1 MKTWGVIAIVV
12 LLLGGIIFY
21 NKVVKSAP
29 ESAMPPGGGKGMAG
43 QAMPVTA
50 IVVQPQNV
58 NSTVQASGTLLANEE
73 VELKPEI
80 SGRIT
85 VLNIREGE
93 FVQKGT
99 LLLKLNDADL
109 QAQLRKLKLQKE
121 TSTRSEE
128 RLKKLLAING
138 VGQQDYDVAITQLN
152 NIVSDIQLLEAQIEK
167 TEIRAPFSGKIGL
180 RNVSAG
186 AYVQQGVTVTT
197 LVSTDRLK
205 VDFFI
210 PERYSSVIKT
220 GTTLDLDVE
229 GFKEKFAA
237 KVVATEPKIELSSR
251 SVKVRASIT
260 NTQSKLYPGAFAK
273 VNLNVKSEAAL
284 MVPTNIVIPEA
295 RGKKLMRYHNGKA
308 EAVMVETGLRT
319 KDDVQ
324 ILSGINAGD
333 TIISSSIMFL
343 KPDADVRLLGLGDGK
358 QSAK

>member
-1 MKTWGVIAIVV
+1 M
-12 LLLGGIIFY
+12 LLLGGIVFY
-21 NKVVKSAP
+21 NKVLKTAP
-29 ESAMPPGGGKGMAG
+29 ESGMPAGGGKGMAG
-43 QAMPVTA
+43 QAMLVSA
-50 IVVQPQNV
+50 IVVQPRNV
-58 NSTVQASGTLLANEE
+58 NSTVQASGTLLANDE

-85 VLNIREGE
+85 VLNINEGS

-121 TSTRSEE
+121 TSTSSEE

-138 VGQQDYDVAITQLN
+138 VGQQDYDVALTQLN

-210 PERYSSVIKT
+210 PERYSSVIAI
-220 GTTLDLDVE
+220 GTTLEVEVE

-237 KVVATEPKIELSSR
+237 KVIATEPKIELSSR
-251 SVKVRASIT
+251 SVKVRASIIS
-260 NTQSKLYPGAFAK
+260 TQSKLYPGAFAK

-295 RGKKLMRYHNGKA
+295 RGKKLMRYNNGKV
-308 EAVMVETGLRT
+308 EPVMVETGLRT
-319 KDDVQ
+319 KDEVQ
-324 ILSGINAGD
+324 VLTGIKAGD
-333 TIISSSIMFL
+333 TIISTSIMFL
-343 KPDADVRLLGLGDGK
+343 KPDAEVKLLGVGGGK
-358 QSAK
+358 PSVQ

>member
-1 MKTWGVIAIVV
+1 MKTWSVIAIIV

-21 NKVVKSAP
+21 NKVFKTAL
-29 ESAMPPGGGKGMAG
+29 ESGMPAGGGKGMAG
-43 QAMPVTA
+43 QAMLVSA
-50 IVVQPQNV
+50 IVVQPRNV
-58 NSTVQASGTLLANEE
+58 NSTVQASGTLLANDE

-85 VLNIREGE
+85 VLNINEGS

-121 TSTRSEE
+121 TSTSSEE

-138 VGQQDYDVAITQLN
+138 VGQQDYDVALTQLN

-210 PERYSSVIKT
+210 PERYSSVIAI
-220 GTTLDLDVE
+220 GTTLEVEVE

-237 KVVATEPKIELSSR
+237 KVIATEPKIELSSR
-251 SVKVRASIT
+251 SVKVRASIIS
-260 NTQSKLYPGAFAK
+260 TQSKLYPGAFAK

-295 RGKKLMRYHNGKA
+295 RGKKLMRYNNGKV
-308 EAVMVETGLRT
+308 EPVMVETGLRT
-319 KDDVQ
+319 KDEVQ
-324 ILSGINAGD
+324 VLTGIKAGD
-333 TIISSSIMFL
+333 TIISTSIMFL
-343 KPDADVRLLGLGDGK
+343 KPDAEVKLLGVGVGK
-358 QSAK
+358 PSVQ